1 VTRCLKRRGPVITI
15 ILKWAPVVRRMS
27 QGRLA
32 RARPKL
38 GSWFTCQA
46 LKSTGVLLLGGSVG
60 IIAPGAN
67 VTWLS
72 LELILVGL

>member
-1 VTRCLKRRGPVITI
+1 
-15 ILKWAPVVRRMS
+15 MS
-27 QGRLA
+27 KGRLA
-32 RARPKL
+32 RARPKW

-46 LKSTGVLLLGGSVG
+46 LKSIGVLLLGGSVG

-72 LELILVGL
+72 LEGSVGIIAPGANVTWLSLELILVGL